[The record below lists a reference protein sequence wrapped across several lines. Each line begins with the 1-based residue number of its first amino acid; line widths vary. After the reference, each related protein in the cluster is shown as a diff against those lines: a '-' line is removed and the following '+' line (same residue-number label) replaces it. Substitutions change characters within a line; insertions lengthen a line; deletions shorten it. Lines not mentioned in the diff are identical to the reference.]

1 MEEEIAGAPMAT
13 PLTENGHPIDLAGE
27 DEGIL
32 EVEVEVEVERE
43 AEAEA
48 AAADAPLEAA
58 IAAPAPRPEPA
69 PVEPAA
75 DEPAKPAASTGTTR
89 ARAARLLGA
98 VAIAGL
104 LVLAAALLMWR
115 RRRLNRP
122 ARPVGPIAEAMS
134 MMSWQTAQAAL
145 AERPAIA
152 SGGDRRARRPGTV
165 RLVDPM
171 ERIVPAGVVA
181 IDLAA
186 LAAQNTRGQHEPL
199 LPDLGG
205 PTVPDLDPH
214 WSAETQ
220 PHRFPDTE
228 PEWALDTDLAML
240 PLSPDEPSPP
250 RRRVA
255 SGSTA
260 APLPPSPSRLTAS
273 PPPPMPLSRTSPPGA
288 RLPASAR
295 VERPPTAAPKRRA

>member
-1 MEEEIAGAPMAT
+1 
-13 PLTENGHPIDLAGE
+13 
-27 DEGIL
+27 
-32 EVEVEVEVERE
+32 
-43 AEAEA
+43 
-48 AAADAPLEAA
+48 
-58 IAAPAPRPEPA
+58 
-69 PVEPAA
+69 
-75 DEPAKPAASTGTTR
+75 
-89 ARAARLLGA
+89 
-98 VAIAGL
+98 
-104 LVLAAALLMWR
+104 MWR
-115 RRRLNRP
+115 RGRLNRP

-145 AERPAIA
+145 AERPTIA
-152 SGGDRRARRPGTV
+152 SGEDRRASRPGTA

-186 LAAQNTRGQHEPL
+186 LAAQNARGHHEPL

-260 APLPPSPSRLTAS
+260 APLPPSPSRLTAN
-273 PPPPMPLSRTSPPGA
+273 PPPPMPLSRTSPGA

-295 VERPPTAAPKRRA
+295 VERPPTAAPRTRSRRPRAAGA